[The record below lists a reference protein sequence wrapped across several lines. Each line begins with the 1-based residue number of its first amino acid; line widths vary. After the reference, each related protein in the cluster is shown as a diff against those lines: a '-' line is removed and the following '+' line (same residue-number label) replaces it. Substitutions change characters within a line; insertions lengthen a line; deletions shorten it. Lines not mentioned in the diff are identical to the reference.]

1 MKVELCG
8 LFMKIPKSC
17 LCRFYGVGTVVSSI
31 FLQGHT
37 TSILEDINVEYH
49 RSTNTKGSIT
59 LTAAFW
65 TEEDGEA
72 G

>member
-49 RSTNTKGSIT
+49 
-59 LTAAFW
+59 
-65 TEEDGEA
+65 
-72 G
+72 

>member
-1 MKVELCG
+1 ML
-8 LFMKIPKSC
+8 L
-17 LCRFYGVGTVVSSI
+17 TSI
-31 FLQGHT
+31 FLQGHI
-37 TSILEDINVEYH
+37 TSILEDIHVEYH
-49 RSTNTKGSIT
+49 WGTSTKCSIT